1 MARVLLAGR
10 AVRPVNTYADAGE
23 SRSFGPSGCHT
34 AVMGY
39 VLGSQVESMTV
50 TETGTVY
57 QPAGVAHAVD
67 LESELNSAKGQVG
80 YAVCGTAVR
89 VWPDR
94 PFEPGAAEAH
104 DRCVEI
110 VAATSRDERRQ
121 R

>member
-1 MARVLLAGR
+1 
-10 AVRPVNTYADAGE
+10 
-23 SRSFGPSGCHT
+23 
-34 AVMGY
+34 MGY

-67 LESELNSAKGQVG
+67 PESELNSAKSQVG

-104 DRCVEI
+104 DRCVAF
-110 VAATSRDERRQ
+110 VAGNPARDRR
-121 R
+121 